1 MPEVIEFIADWF
13 AAQFYLYL
21 FLACLI
27 FAKSFPKRRNFLV
40 RIILIMLIM
49 MALDYGYRY
58 IIKTYVNPL
67 GNNALS
73 IFLNCLRYLLVYLMC
88 LLSMAMTFE
97 VDIWK
102 ILFCCTTGYVVQHI
116 TIIIYQTIRMWLQT
130 FVPLRGEGGAR
141 WLELLVLIVVF
152 ASIYLFIRA
161 IYVIRLRGNVD
172 DIVLDN
178 KYMVVQII
186 VVLFAVIILGELSG
200 KLVFRNPG
208 VSSGTLTLLI
218 SAFDFLFCLSSF
230 FGLFNNVKGK
240 QMSLEIETLE
250 SMREKQRLQY
260 EMSKENIEMLNMRY
274 HDMKHQLDAM
284 DIDDKLKAELKERL
298 GVYTSVI
305 HTGNAALDII
315 LTEKSLSARK
325 YGCEFVF
332 MVDGS
337 SIDGMKSIDVY
348 SMFGNICDNAI
359 EAVRQL
365 PKTEQRIINLTI
377 RRINDSVN
385 IGCENFVDKPPE
397 IINGMPQT
405 TKKDKRN
412 HGYGMK
418 SIKSIVEKYNG
429 NMAVAVRDNIF
440 LLTISVPYP
449 ILNN

>member
-1 MPEVIEFIADWF
+1 MSEVIEFINDWL

-27 FAKSFPKRRNFLV
+27 FAKSFPKRSNFYI
-40 RIILIMLIM
+40 RIILIMLVM

-58 IIKTYVNPL
+58 IIKTYADPL
-67 GNNALS
+67 GYVALR
-73 IFLNCLRYLLVYLMC
+73 IFLNCVRYFLVYGMC
-88 LLSMAMTFE
+88 LLSIAMTFE
-97 VDIWK
+97 VDMWK
-102 ILFCCTTGYVVQHI
+102 NLFCCTTGYTVQHI
-116 TIIIYQTIRMWLQT
+116 TMIIFQTIKSLPGKRIESWAEMLI
-130 FVPLRGEGGAR
+130 
-141 WLELLVLIVVF
+141 LIVVF
-152 ASIYLFIRA
+152 TSMYFFARA

-178 KYMVVQII
+178 KYMLVQII

-200 KLVFRNPG
+200 QLVFRNTG
-208 VSSGTLTLLI
+208 LSTKSLILLI
-218 SAFDFLFCLSSF
+218 SAFDFLFCLSAL

-240 QMSLEIETLE
+240 QMSLEIEILDN
-250 SMREKQRLQY
+250 MIEKQRLQY

-305 HTGNAALDII
+305 HTGNATLDII

-337 SIDGMKSIDVY
+337 GIDGMKSIDVY

-365 PKTEQRIINLTI
+365 PDVAQRIINLSI

-385 IGCENFVDKPPE
+385 ISCENFVAKPPE
-397 IINGMPQT
+397 IINGLPQT

-418 SIKSIVEKYNG
+418 SIKSIVEKYKG
-429 NMAVAVRDNIF
+429 NMGVTVRDNIF
-440 LLTISVPYP
+440 SLTISVPYP
-449 ILNN
+449 ILTT

>member
-1 MPEVIEFIADWF
+1 MSEVIEFINDWL

-27 FAKSFPKRRNFLV
+27 FAKSFPKRSNFYI
-40 RIILIMLIM
+40 RIILIMLVM

-58 IIKTYVNPL
+58 IIKTYADPL
-67 GNNALS
+67 GYVALR
-73 IFLNCLRYLLVYLMC
+73 IFLNCVRYFLVYGMC
-88 LLSMAMTFE
+88 LLSIAMTFE
-97 VDIWK
+97 VDMWK
-102 ILFCCTTGYVVQHI
+102 NLFCCTTGYTVQHI
-116 TIIIYQTIRMWLQT
+116 TMIIFQTIKSLPGKRIESWAEMLI
-130 FVPLRGEGGAR
+130 
-141 WLELLVLIVVF
+141 LIVVF
-152 ASIYLFIRA
+152 TSMYLFARA
-161 IYVIRLRGNVD
+161 IYVIRLRGNID
-172 DIVLDN
+172 DIVFDN
-178 KYMVVQII
+178 KYMLVQII

-200 KLVFRNPG
+200 QLVFRNTG
-208 VSSGTLTLLI
+208 LSTKSLILLI
-218 SAFDFLFCLSSF
+218 SAFDFLFCLSAL

-240 QMSLEIETLE
+240 QMSLEIEILE
-250 SMREKQRLQY
+250 NMREKQRLQY

-305 HTGNAALDII
+305 HTGNATLDII

-337 SIDGMKSIDVY
+337 GIDGMKSIDVY

-365 PKTEQRIINLTI
+365 PDVAQRIINLSI

-385 IGCENFVDKPPE
+385 ISCENFVAKPPE
-397 IINGMPQT
+397 MINGLPQT

-418 SIKSIVEKYNG
+418 SIKSIVEKYKG
-429 NMAVAVRDNIF
+429 NMGVTVRDNIF
-440 LLTISVPYP
+440 SLTISVPYP
-449 ILNN
+449 ILTN